1 MRSIAVKSVAVGL
14 QAAGGPYAPQNVGEN
29 QRHNGTGPSVGNCP
43 TRTDILYTRHVV
55 RQSRGGEGPRDFLP
69 SCLRTK
75 RANRSWGRGPVPAE
89 ILRSCDSRGERHL
102 WSDTALISI
111 GAHAGSTP
119 SVANQRCGWA
129 CGGSLD

>member
-1 MRSIAVKSVAVGL
+1 MVQDQG
-14 QAAGGPYAPQNVGEN
+14 
-29 QRHNGTGPSVGNCP
+29 VGNYP
-43 TRTDILYTRHVV
+43 IRTDILYIRHVV

-89 ILRSCDSRGERHL
+89 ILRSCDNRGERHL

-111 GAHAGSTP
+111 GAHAGSDTERCQSTVRMGMRWFTRLITP
-119 SVANQRCGWA
+119 FGKRTERGVAQNA
-129 CGGSLD
+129 IAIALNL